1 MSQPFAA
8 RNAHLSEPLLGDD
21 SLKGRLANC
30 AVDSGGR
37 TSGGDG
43 VRAIARIAAG
53 RHA

>member
-8 RNAHLSEPLLGDD
+8 RKAHLSEPHRGDD
-21 SLKGRLANC
+21 SPQGPLANR

-43 VRAIARIAAG
+43 FRATARIAAG